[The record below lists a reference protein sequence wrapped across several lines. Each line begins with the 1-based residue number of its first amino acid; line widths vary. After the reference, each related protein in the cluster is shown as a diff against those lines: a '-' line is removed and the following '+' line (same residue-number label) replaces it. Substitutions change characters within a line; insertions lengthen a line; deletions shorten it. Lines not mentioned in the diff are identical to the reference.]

1 MTYQCPRHH
10 SGSIGEKMIADE
22 TAVLLIH
29 TQVSLVSSRWLYAQ
43 DKLKFQ
49 SEALSSS
56 LK

>member
-29 TQVSLVSSRWLYAQ
+29 TQVSSRWLYAQ

-56 LK
+56 L